1 MFWAIMTSE
10 WIFMPKYDFVTAFAG
25 LWKVSVPDEA
35 SVDVFHCGVWRL
47 EANSWV
53 HLRPTESETD
63 RANNQAL

>member
-1 MFWAIMTSE
+1 
-10 WIFMPKYDFVTAFAG
+10 MPKYDFVTAFAG